1 MNRKEINIRD
11 WNKNAVKAIGDDW
24 ALVTAGTAEQYN
36 TMTVSWGGVG
46 VIWGKDAAF
55 IFVRHSRYT
64 LEFLEAND
72 RFSISFFP
80 PEYRKAL
87 AFCGSKSGRD
97 FDKAKETGLTPVFDG
112 VPFFEEATDVLVCRK
127 MAKYELLPDGFLTD
141 DAAKNY
147 ADGDYHRMFI
157 AEIER
162 VLVRE
167 D

>member
-1 MNRKEINIRD
+1 MAWKTIRIRD
-11 WNKNAVKAIGDDW
+11 WDKNPVKAIGDDW
-24 ALVTAGTAEQYN
+24 ALVTAGTAQDYN

-55 IFVRHSRYT
+55 IFVRQSRYT
-64 LEFLEAND
+64 LEFLEKND
-72 RFSISFFP
+72 RFTIAFFP

-97 FDKAKETGLTPVFDG
+97 FDKAKETGLTPAFDG
-112 VPFFEEATDVLVCRK
+112 APFFEEASVVLHCRK
-127 MAKYELLPDGFLTD
+127 MAKYDLQPEGFLTE
-141 DAAKNY
+141 DAASNY
-147 ADGDYHRMFI
+147 TDDNYHRMFI

-162 VLVRE
+162 VCVRE